1 MISVLVFAA
10 LAVKGD
16 LGGKALKLYDTAMLM
31 LDTIGLGIFT
41 VTGITAAMRSGV
53 SDNTFL
59 LVFSGVITGV
69 GGGVL
74 RDICGQHLCLRFCHR
89 CSGFSALLWHD
100 VVHAC
105 LHGEPCGDVF
115 PKAHVGEIRLEFAE
129 NSDKSQTGAE
139 DSRHERKSH
148 K

>member
-53 SDNTFL
+53 SDNTFFAC
-59 LVFSGVITGV
+59 VFGSYNGRWGAEFSGI
-69 GGGVL
+69 
-74 RDICGQHLCLRFCHR
+74 
-89 CSGFSALLWHD
+89 FS
-100 VVHAC
+100 
-105 LHGEPCGDVF
+105 
-115 PKAHVGEIRLEFAE
+115 
-129 NSDKSQTGAE
+129 
-139 DSRHERKSH
+139 
-148 K
+148 